1 MFGLVKGPTMKISTK
16 GRYGLR
22 TLMDIAV
29 HQAHGPVNLNDI
41 AERQGISAK
50 YLWQIVNLLK
60 TAGFVRGT
68 RGPKGGYVLL
78 RNPAEITLLDVI
90 QVLEG
95 PVSLVECVDDP
106 DFCPRTE
113 HCVAHSVWEEVS
125 RAIRSSLKSITLA
138 EILRRHAAA
147 GSASHYVI

>member
-1 MFGLVKGPTMKISTK
+1 MKISTK

-29 HQAHGPVNLNDI
+29 HQINGPVNLNDI
-41 AERQGISAK
+41 AKRQGISAK

-68 RGPKGGYVLL
+68 RGPKGGYVLV
-78 RNPAEITLLDVI
+78 RQPAEITLLDVI

-95 PVSLVECVDDP
+95 PVTLVECVDDP
-106 DFCPRTE
+106 DYCSRTGT
-113 HCVAHSVWEEVS
+113 CVAYTVWSEVS
-125 RAIRSSLKSITLA
+125 LSIREALRKVSLA
-138 EILRRHAAA
+138 EILRRHAESGAT
-147 GSASHYVI
+147 SHFVI

>member
-1 MFGLVKGPTMKISTK
+1 MRISTK

-29 HQAHGPVNLNDI
+29 HQTKGPVNLNDI

-68 RGPKGGYVLL
+68 RGPKGGYILL
-78 RNPAEITLLDVI
+78 RDPSTINLLDVI
-90 QVLEG
+90 QILEG
-95 PVSLVECVDDP
+95 PVALVECVDDP
-106 DFCPRTE
+106 DFCTRVE
-113 HCVAHSVWEEVS
+113 NCVAHSVWDEVS
-125 RAIRSSLKSITLA
+125 QAIRGALQKITLA

-147 GSASHYVI
+147 GSTSHYVI

>member
-1 MFGLVKGPTMKISTK
+1 MKISTK

-22 TLMDIAV
+22 TLMDISV
-29 HQAHGPVNLNDI
+29 HQTRGPVNLSDI

-68 RGPKGGYVLL
+68 RGPKGGYILI
-78 RNPAEITLLDVI
+78 RDPADITMLDVL

-95 PVSLVECVDDP
+95 PISLVECVDDA
-106 DFCPRTE
+106 DFCERME
-113 HCVAHSVWEEVS
+113 NCVAHGVWEEVS
-125 RAIRSSLKSITLA
+125 QAIRAALRKITLA
-138 EILRRHAAA
+138 EILRRHATA
-147 GSASHYVI
+147 GSASPYVI

>member
-1 MFGLVKGPTMKISTK
+1 MVAMKISTK

-29 HQAHGPVNLNDI
+29 HQAQGPVNLNDI

-78 RNPAEITLLDVI
+78 RNPTDISLLDVI
-90 QVLEG
+90 QILEG

-106 DFCPRTE
+106 DFCVRVE
-113 HCVAHSVWEEVS
+113 NCVAHSVWAEVS
-125 RAIRSSLKSITLA
+125 QAFRDALARVSLA
-138 EILRRHAAA
+138 EILRRHVTA
-147 GSASHYVI
+147 GDSGQYVI

>member
-1 MFGLVKGPTMKISTK
+1 MKVSTK

-22 TLMDIAV
+22 TLMDIAD
-29 HQAHGPVNLNDI
+29 HQTKGPVNLGDI

-78 RNPAEITLLDVI
+78 RDPSEITLLDVI
-90 QVLEG
+90 QTLEG
-95 PVSLVECVDDP
+95 PLSLVECVDSP

-113 HCVAHSVWEEVS
+113 ACVAHSVWEEVS
-125 RAIRSSLKSITLA
+125 VAIRNALQKITLA
-138 EILRRHAAA
+138 EILRRHANA
-147 GSASHYVI
+147 GSSSHYVI

>member
-1 MFGLVKGPTMKISTK
+1 MKISTK

-22 TLMDIAV
+22 TLMDISI
-29 HQAHGPVNLNDI
+29 HQTKGPVNLNDI

-68 RGPKGGYVLL
+68 RGPKGGYILI
-78 RNPAEITLLDVI
+78 RNPADITMLDVI

-95 PVSLVECVDDP
+95 PISLVECVDDA
-106 DFCPRTE
+106 DFCDRME
-113 HCVAHSVWEEVS
+113 QCVAHTVWTDVS
-125 RAIRSSLKSITLA
+125 QVIRGALQKITLA
-138 EILRRHAAA
+138 EILRRHAGD
-147 GSASHYVI
+147 GSSSHYVI

>member
-1 MFGLVKGPTMKISTK
+1 MKISTK

-22 TLMDIAV
+22 TLMDIAS
-29 HQAHGPVNLNDI
+29 HQAKGPVNLGDI

-68 RGPKGGYVLL
+68 RGPKGGYILL
-78 RNPAEITLLDVI
+78 RNPAEITLLDII

-95 PVSLVECVDDP
+95 PLSLVECVDDAA
-106 DFCPRTE
+106 FCARTGD
-113 HCVAHSVWEEVS
+113 CVAHSVWGEVS
-125 RAIRSSLKSITLA
+125 QLILDALQKITLA
-138 EILRRHAAA
+138 EILRRHA
-147 GSASHYVI
+147 GVGNSGQYVI

>member
-1 MFGLVKGPTMKISTK
+1 MKISTK

-29 HQAHGPVNLNDI
+29 HQAKGPVNLNDI

-78 RNPAEITLLDVI
+78 RDPAAITLLDVI
-90 QVLEG
+90 QILEG

-106 DFCPRTE
+106 DFCVRVE
-113 HCVAHSVWEEVS
+113 NCVAHSVWEEVS
-125 RAIRSSLKSITLA
+125 QAVRAALRQITLA
-138 EILRRHAAA
+138 EILRRHASA

>member
-1 MFGLVKGPTMKISTK
+1 MKISTK

-29 HQAHGPVNLNDI
+29 HQANGPVNLNDI

-68 RGPKGGYVLL
+68 RGPKGGYVLV
-78 RNPAEITLLDVI
+78 RPPSEITLLDVI

-95 PVSLVECVDDP
+95 PVTLVECVDDP
-106 DFCPRTE
+106 DLCSRVGD
-113 HCVAHSVWEEVS
+113 CVAHSVWTEVS
-125 RAIRSSLKSITLA
+125 LAIRDALRKVTLS
-138 EILRRHAAA
+138 EILRRHATA
-147 GSASHYVI
+147 GNAGHFVI

>member
-1 MFGLVKGPTMKISTK
+1 MKISTK

-29 HQAHGPVNLNDI
+29 HQAKGPVNLNDI

-60 TAGFVRGT
+60 TAGLVRGT
-68 RGPKGGYVLL
+68 RGPKGGYILL
-78 RNPAEITLLDVI
+78 REPSAITLLDVI

-106 DFCPRTE
+106 EYCSRTE
-113 HCVAHSVWEEVS
+113 NCVAHSVWDEVS
-125 RAIRSSLKSITLA
+125 QAIRAALRQITLA
-138 EILRRHAAA
+138 EILRRHATA

>member
-1 MFGLVKGPTMKISTK
+1 MEGYSTAVQMKISTK

-29 HQAHGPVNLNDI
+29 HQAQGPVNLNDI

-68 RGPKGGYVLL
+68 RGPKGGYVLI
-78 RNPAEITLLDVI
+78 RDPAEITLLDVI
-90 QVLEG
+90 QILEG
-95 PVSLVECVDDP
+95 PVALVECVDDP
-106 DFCPRTE
+106 DFCLRTE
-113 HCVAHSVWEEVS
+113 TCVAHSVWSEVS
-125 RAIRSSLKSITLA
+125 QAIRSALQKITLA

-147 GSASHYVI
+147 GSTSHYVI

>member
-1 MFGLVKGPTMKISTK
+1 MKISTK

-29 HQAHGPVNLNDI
+29 HQAKGPVNLNDI

-68 RGPKGGYVLL
+68 RGPKGGYILI
-78 RNPAEITLLDVI
+78 RDPADITLLDVI
-90 QVLEG
+90 QILEG
-95 PVSLVECVDDP
+95 PVTLVECVDDP
-106 DFCPRTE
+106 DFCARVE
-113 HCVAHSVWEEVS
+113 DCVAHSVWKEVS
-125 RAIRSSLKSITLA
+125 QTIRGALQKITLA
-138 EILRRHAAA
+138 EILRRHVGA
-147 GSASHYVI
+147 GSSSHYVI

>member
-1 MFGLVKGPTMKISTK
+1 MKISTK

-29 HQAHGPVNLNDI
+29 HQAQGPVNLNDI

-90 QVLEG
+90 QILEG

-106 DFCPRTE
+106 DFCLRTE
-113 HCVAHSVWEEVS
+113 NCVAHSVWEEVS
-125 RAIRSSLKSITLA
+125 TAIRVALRKITLA

-147 GSASHYVI
+147 GSSSHYVI

>member
-1 MFGLVKGPTMKISTK
+1 MKISTK

-29 HQAHGPVNLNDI
+29 HQSQGPVNLNDI

-68 RGPKGGYVLL
+68 RGPKGGYVLV
-78 RNPAEITLLDVI
+78 RDPSSITLLDVI

-106 DFCPRTE
+106 EFCARTE
-113 HCVAHSVWEEVS
+113 NCVAHSVWDEVS
-125 RAIRSSLKSITLA
+125 QAIRGALKKITLA
-138 EILRRHAAA
+138 EILRRHASA
-147 GSASHYVI
+147 GTPGHYVI

>member
-1 MFGLVKGPTMKISTK
+1 MKISTK

-22 TLMDIAV
+22 TLMDISV
-29 HQAHGPVNLNDI
+29 HQVHGPVNLNDI

-78 RNPAEITLLDVI
+78 LNPSEISLLDVI
-90 QVLEG
+90 QTLEG
-95 PVSLVECVDDP
+95 PISLVECVDDP
-106 DFCPRTE
+106 AFCNRMAN
-113 HCVAHSVWEEVS
+113 CVAHSVWEEVS
-125 RAIRSSLKSITLA
+125 QSIRGALRKITLA
-138 EILRRHAAA
+138 EILRRHAGAENT
-147 GSASHYVI
+147 GQYVI

>member
-1 MFGLVKGPTMKISTK
+1 MKISTK

-22 TLMDIAV
+22 TLMDIST
-29 HQAHGPVNLNDI
+29 HQTKGPVNLNDI

-68 RGPKGGYVLL
+68 RGPKGGYILV
-78 RNPAEITLLDVI
+78 RNPADITLLDVI

-95 PVSLVECVDDP
+95 PISLVECVDDA
-106 DFCPRTE
+106 DFCDRMD
-113 HCVAHSVWEEVS
+113 HCVAHSVWTDVS
-125 RAIRSSLKSITLA
+125 QVIRGALQKITLA
-138 EILRRHAAA
+138 EILRRNA
-147 GSASHYVI
+147 GDGSSSHYVI

>member
-1 MFGLVKGPTMKISTK
+1 MKISTK

-22 TLMDIAV
+22 TLMDISV
-29 HQAHGPVNLNDI
+29 HQVHGPVNLNDI

-78 RNPAEITLLDVI
+78 LNPSEISLLDVI
-90 QVLEG
+90 QTLEG
-95 PVSLVECVDDP
+95 PLSLVECVDDP
-106 DFCPRTE
+106 AFCNRMAN
-113 HCVAHSVWEEVS
+113 CVAHSVWEEVS
-125 RAIRSSLKSITLA
+125 QSIRGALRKITLA
-138 EILRRHAAA
+138 EILRRHAGAENT
-147 GSASHYVI
+147 GQYVI

>member
-1 MFGLVKGPTMKISTK
+1 MKISTK

-29 HQAHGPVNLNDI
+29 HQAKGPVNLNDI

-78 RNPAEITLLDVI
+78 RDPADITLLDVI

-106 DFCPRTE
+106 DACSRVE
-113 HCVAHSVWEEVS
+113 NCVAHSVWEEVS
-125 RAIRSSLKSITLA
+125 VAIRSALRKITLA
-138 EILRRHAAA
+138 EILRRHVVA

>member
-1 MFGLVKGPTMKISTK
+1 MKISTK

-29 HQAHGPVNLNDI
+29 HQSQGPVNLNDI

-68 RGPKGGYVLL
+68 RGPKGGYILL
-78 RNPAEITLLDVI
+78 RDPSEITLLDVI
-90 QVLEG
+90 QILEG
-95 PVSLVECVDDP
+95 PVSLVECVDVP
-106 DFCPRTE
+106 DYCTKVE
-113 HCVAHSVWEEVS
+113 NCVAHSVWEEVS
-125 RAIRSSLKSITLA
+125 QAIRAALRKITLA

-147 GSASHYVI
+147 GSTSHYVI